1 MYGIINYKVKEINQ
15 QKQKRGKKMEQKID
29 KRKVYGIILDT
40 ETANTIIEEDG
51 KLEMAFVLPYD
62 FGFAVIDSKGN
73 TYEKH
78 SYVNEDIFCDEY
90 TLMQSA
96 YYADKIPDYI
106 RDLAH
111 GNRQLKTTFEIRKIL
126 CDLIEK
132 YDCQFVMAHNARFDY
147 RACNNIQ
154 RWTTKSKYRYFF
166 PYGIEIWDTLKMARD
181 VLSKKP
187 TYIDFC
193 FENGFVTKHK
203 TPQPQY
209 TAEVI
214 YRFITQNIDFVEEH
228 KGLEDVEIETEIFKY
243 LVRQHKP
250 MRKKLFED

>member
-1 MYGIINYKVKEINQ
+1 MITMNT
-15 QKQKRGKKMEQKID
+15 ID
-29 KRKVYGIILDT
+29 RRKVYGIMLDT
-40 ETANTIIEEDG
+40 ETANTIICEDG
-51 KLEMAFVLPYD
+51 KLEMNFVLPYD

-78 SYVNEDIFCDEY
+78 SYVND
-90 TLMQSA
+90 
-96 YYADKIPDYI
+96 
-106 RDLAH
+106 
-111 GNRQLKTTFEIRKIL
+111 RQLKSTYEIRKIFCEL
-126 CDLIEK
+126 CEK
-132 YDCQFVMAHNARFDY
+132 YECQFVVAHNARFDY

-166 PYGIEIWDTLKMARD
+166 PYGIEVWDTLKMARD
-181 VLSKKP
+181 VLGKMP

-214 YRFITQNIDFVEEH
+214 YRYITKDIDFVEEH
-228 KGLEDVEIETEIFKY
+228 KGLEDVEIEIEIFKY

-250 MRKKLFED
+250 MRKNLFEKNKKISKKVLTNHQKCGIISM